1 MQVPQGHFVLQRRPL
16 RRHELL
22 RAWDSAD
29 TYLLSEA
36 AELLESHPDNATRVL
51 IVNDNFGALAVALA
65 AWSPQAWSD
74 SYLSQL
80 ATRDNLLANRLD
92 AAAITQVNSLAQP
105 AGPLDL
111 VLIRVPKTLALL
123 EDQLIK
129 LKPLLKADTKVLI
142 AGMVKAL
149 PRSVWPMLERLLG
162 VTDTAPALKKAK
174 LIRVTPDLS
183 LPLPSNPYPVTYP
196 LEGSDWCITNHAN
209 VFSRDSLDIGTRF
222 FLQHLPLMR
231 QAVDIIDLGCGNGVV
246 GLQATAQHP
255 QATVHF
261 VDESFMA
268 VASAQENFVRAFGA
282 TRAAIFHVGDG
293 LESFSHASA
302 DLVLCN
308 PPFHQQQAVGDQ
320 IAQRFFKQAHKVLKP
335 SGEFWVVGNRH
346 LSYHVTLKRLFGNAE
361 LVASNAKFVILKMVR
376 RRPHL

>member
-1 MQVPQGHFVLQRRPL
+1 MPRSLQAKDGHSVWIS
-16 RRHELL
+16 
-22 RAWDSAD
+22 AW
-29 TYLLSEA
+29 
-36 AELLESHPDNATRVL
+36 
-51 IVNDNFGALAVALA
+51 
-65 AWSPQAWSD
+65 
-74 SYLSQL
+74 
-80 ATRDNLLANRLD
+80 
-92 AAAITQVNSLAQP
+92 
-105 AGPLDL
+105 
-111 VLIRVPKTLALL
+111 
-123 EDQLIK
+123 LIK

-162 VTDTAPALKKAK
+162 ATDTAAALKKAK

-196 LEGSDWCITNHAN
+196 LESSDWRITNHAN

-231 QAVDIIDLGCGNGVV
+231 QAADIIDLGCGNGVV
-246 GLQATAQHP
+246 GLQAAAQHP
-255 QATVHF
+255 QATMHF
-261 VDESFMA
+261 VDESFMP

-282 TRAAIFHVGDG
+282 TRAAVFHVGDG
-293 LESFSHASA
+293 LQGFPQASA

-335 SGEFWVVGNRH
+335 GGEFWVVGNRH
-346 LSYHVTLKRLFGNAE
+346 LGYHVTLKRLFGNAE
-361 LVASNAKFVILKMVR
+361 LVASNAKFVILKMECR
-376 RRPHL
+376 LP